1 MLSFIYSLEII
12 NFVVPDPKIS
22 LWMAASVADAA
33 AVNSNGIKA
42 LLAKGCNTF
51 FIKGNPVFSSCPKRL
66 PKNPPDCLIYATE
79 FW

>member
-1 MLSFIYSLEII
+1 
-12 NFVVPDPKIS
+12 
-22 LWMAASVADAA
+22 MAASVADAA

-51 FIKGNPVFSSCPKRL
+51 FIKGNLVFSSCPKRL

-79 FW
+79 F